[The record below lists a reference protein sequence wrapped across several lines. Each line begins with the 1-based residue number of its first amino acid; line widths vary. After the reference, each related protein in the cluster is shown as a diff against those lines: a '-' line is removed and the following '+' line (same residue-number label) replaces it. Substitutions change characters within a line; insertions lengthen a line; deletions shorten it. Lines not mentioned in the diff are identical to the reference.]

1 MLIFVEILI
10 PLLVGLAIS
19 LYLHSVL
26 RKLLI
31 DLCSTAERS
40 DFWVRL
46 STILITAFP
55 VLLSLWFGQSSLPAA
70 TLAEVLRATLIATTT
85 GIVIGVAVM
94 GWNISKS
101 IPRVAR

>member
-1 MLIFVEILI
+1 MLIFVEIMI
-10 PLLVGLAIS
+10 PLLAGLAIS

-55 VLLSLWFGQSSLPAA
+55 VLLSLWFGHSGMPAVS
-70 TLAEVLRATLIATTT
+70 LAEVLRATLIATTS

-101 IPRVAR
+101 IPRVVK

>member
-1 MLIFVEILI
+1 MLITVEILI
-10 PLLVGLAIS
+10 PLLAGLATS
-19 LYLHSVL
+19 LYLRGVL

-46 STILITAFP
+46 STILITALP
-55 VLLSLWFGQSSLPAA
+55 VLLSLWFGRSGVPAV
-70 TLAEVLRATLIATTT
+70 TMAEVLRVTLIATTT

-94 GWNISKS
+94 GWHISKS
-101 IPRVAR
+101 IPRVLK